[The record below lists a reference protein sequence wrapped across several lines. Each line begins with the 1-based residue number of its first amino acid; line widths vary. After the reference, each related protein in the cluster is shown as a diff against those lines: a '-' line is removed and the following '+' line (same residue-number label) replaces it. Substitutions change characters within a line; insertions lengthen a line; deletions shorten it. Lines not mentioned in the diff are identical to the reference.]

1 MRSVS
6 SSTSSVKPQ
15 SKQTSRLGNTK
26 THGLLRYSKP
36 RGGWML
42 ISEGNP
48 SVSLNHKSYR
58 PSIHLVSALLRILGR
73 DRSRVLG
80 GESMA
85 LIYFSLDSRSV
96 IDITPYSEVTDAKK
110 PGPGPTCI
118 PSVLKVVRMRSPDT
132 PRVAALDA
140 DSTRTCQK

>member
-1 MRSVS
+1 MDVDLGRKSFCFPEPQILQAIN
-6 SSTSSVKPQ
+6 TSRFCLYSDLGER
-15 SKQTSRLGNTK
+15 SKQS
-26 THGLLRYSKP
+26 P
-36 RGGWML
+36 RGG
-42 ISEGNP
+42 
-48 SVSLNHKSYR
+48 K
-58 PSIHLVSALLRILGR
+58 
-73 DRSRVLG
+73 
-80 GESMA
+80 SMA

-96 IDITPYSEVTDAKK
+96 VDITPYSEVTDAKK